1 MSDFL
6 LYAETGLNHGLSIR
20 SFFLIMFFM
29 ALAIP
34 FSVKDWKK
42 MLAYCL
48 VFSLGYV
55 LALLLSAFGIVVI
68 KAKLIT
74 ILVPVTIL
82 IVALYNLLTAGKTP
96 KKDPGN
102 LVGFILF
109 FFGVIHG
116 LGFTGYFESLFFGK
130 ESNTI
135 VLLLEFSVGII
146 AALII
151 IMLLF
156 LILSYIIHTFFRF
169 SKRDFVLVLSAFV
182 IGVVVPVIFGNVLWE

>member
-6 LYAETGLNHGLSIR
+6 LYVETGLNHGLSIR
-20 SFFLIMFFM
+20 SLFLILFTI

-34 FSVKDWKK
+34 YTYKDSKK
-42 MLAYCL
+42 VFLYCL
-48 VFSLGYV
+48 IFGFGYI

-68 KAKLIT
+68 KASVISV
-74 ILVPVTIL
+74 LVPLTII
-82 IVALYNLLTAGKTP
+82 IVALYNLYTAGKQP

-102 LVGFILF
+102 LMGFIVFL
-109 FFGVIHG
+109 FGVIHG

-135 VLLLEFSVGII
+135 LLLLEFGLGILC
-146 AALII
+146 ALFI
-151 IMLLF
+151 IMLLL

-169 SKRDFVLVLSAFV
+169 SKREFILVLSAFV
-182 IGVVVPVIFGNVLWE
+182 IGVVVPVIFANKIWE